1 MLSLYIYTYYSFN
14 SLNKYLWRAYYV
26 SGTMVVSG
34 NITVNKVLKYYIIL
48 MEVIPTFNLFKVKC
62 TQVKMTVTII
72 SA

>member
-1 MLSLYIYTYYSFN
+1 
-14 SLNKYLWRAYYV
+14 
-26 SGTMVVSG
+26 MVASG